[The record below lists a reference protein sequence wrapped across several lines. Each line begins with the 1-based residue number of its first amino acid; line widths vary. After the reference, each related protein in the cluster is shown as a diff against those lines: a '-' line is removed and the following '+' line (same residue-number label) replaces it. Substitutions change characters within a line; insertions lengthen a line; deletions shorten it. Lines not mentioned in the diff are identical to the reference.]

1 MVWVRFALVS
11 VRGIEGSG
19 DANCFADAPICR
31 PFCELRSS
39 FSSLGYRERRSR
51 PTSRG
56 ASSWR
61 QSFEITFSSLR
72 GVLGLV
78 AARDQR

>member
-11 VRGIEGSG
+11 VGGLEGSG

-39 FSSLGYRERRSR
+39 FSSLGYRERSKQANV
-51 PTSRG
+51 TWG
-56 ASSWR
+56 E
-61 QSFEITFSSLR
+61 FL
-72 GVLGLV
+72 
-78 AARDQR
+78 AAII